1 MLPIRQRISICLCIL
16 SLSACSHRSLVF
28 VSSEKAQVS
37 LVEFDDA
44 TGNGDLVGETPVTL
58 DIEKLKKQYIR
69 IWGEGLETQYWIVKP
84 LVQERTEISLK
95 LDRREKNETA
105 DTAKQ
110 KLNLYFRML
119 IRAYQA
125 LSAKEWDTAREL
137 AKQLSRETPEA
148 AAPYVIIGLSF
159 LSEGKKSN
167 AKTAFLQAKNLDPED
182 LDIDSLLRLTKP

>member
-1 MLPIRQRISICLCIL
+1 MMPSKISYLVTSLTFLL
-16 SLSACSHRSLVF
+16 SSSCSHRTLVF
-28 VSSEKAQVS
+28 VSNEKANVS
-37 LVEFDDA
+37 LVEFDDT
-44 TGNGDLVGETPVTL
+44 TGNGDLVGETPVS
-58 DIEKLKKQYIR
+58 IEVDRLKKQYVR
-69 IWGEGLETQYWIVKP
+69 VWGEGLESQYWIVKP
-84 LVQERTEISLK
+84 LSQERTEIALK
-95 LDRREKNETA
+95 LDRREQNESA
-105 DTAKQ
+105 DAAKQ

-125 LSAKEWDTAREL
+125 LTAKEWETAREL

-182 LDIDSLLRLTKP
+182 LDIESLLRLTK